1 MKLSLLLSDVKE
13 EYADIEISSLAFDTS
28 CVKKGSLFFC
38 LEGTKVDGHDFAEEA
53 EKNGAAAI
61 VAQRKTKSGL
71 PHVLV
76 SDTRHCLSAASCRF
90 YGEPSKKLKTVAIT
104 GTNGKTTTTYI
115 VKSILDAAGKK
126 CGVIGT
132 NAILIGE
139 RKKDAALTTPD
150 PIELNEILREMC
162 DENVEYVVM
171 EASAH
176 ALALRKLDGIIFDVA
191 AFTNL
196 SRDHLDF
203 FENTDNY
210 FKAKKQLF
218 TPLHSKYAVINSDDE
233 KGREIAENCLIPF
246 TTYGNEYPAD
256 VFSMDLSM
264 SIDGLK
270 YVLNLSDDIGEV
282 KFNLPGKFNMYN
294 TLCAAAIANALG
306 IELKYILEG
315 IRSLKQVDGR
325 FNVINTSK
333 CGIIIDFAHT
343 DDGLRNILTT
353 IREFAPKKIIT
364 VFGCG
369 GDRDKTK
376 RPVMGGVVSELSDF
390 CFITSDNPRTEDP
403 SLIIAE
409 IYAGVSESKK
419 NYAICET
426 DRKTAIFEAIKFADA
441 GDIVVIAGKG
451 AEKYQD
457 VMGIKQPYNDE
468 KYVMELIEK
477 GRI

>member
-1 MKLSLLLSDVKE
+1 MKLSLLLSGADDA
-13 EYADIEISSLAFDTS
+13 YADLEISSLAFDAS
-28 CVKKGSLFFC
+28 CVENGSLFFC
-38 LEGTKVDGHDFAEEA
+38 LEGTKTDGHNFAEEA
-53 EKNGAAAI
+53 AKNGAAAI
-61 VAQRKTKSGL
+61 VAQRMTSANL
-71 PHVLV
+71 PHIIV
-76 SDTRHCLSAASCRF
+76 SDTRHSLSAAACNF
-90 YGEPSKKLKTVAIT
+90 YGEPSKQLKTVAVT
-104 GTNGKTTTTYI
+104 GTNGKTTTTY
-115 VKSILDAAGKK
+115 VLKSILDAAGKK

-132 NAILIGE
+132 NAVIIGD
-139 RKKDAALTTPD
+139 KIKDATLTTPD
-150 PIELNEILREMC
+150 PIELNAILREMA
-162 DENVEYVVM
+162 DDGIEYVVM

-191 AFTNL
+191 AFTNF

-203 FENTDNY
+203 FETMDNY
-210 FKAKKQLF
+210 FEAKKQLF

-233 KGREIAENCLIPF
+233 KGIEIARECLIPYI
-246 TTYGNEYPAD
+246 TYGSENPAD
-256 VFSMDLSM
+256 VFSMDLAM

-270 YVLNLSDDIGEV
+270 YVLNLNDDIGEV

-294 TLCAAAIANALG
+294 TLCAAGIASVLG

-315 IRSLKQVDGR
+315 IRSLKKVDGR

-353 IREFAPKKIIT
+353 IREFAPGKIIT

-369 GDRDKTK
+369 GDRDKSK
-376 RPVMGGVVSELSDF
+376 RPVMGRVVSELSDF
-390 CFITSDNPRTEDP
+390 CFVTSDNPRTEKP
-403 SLIIAE
+403 SEIIDD
-409 IYAGVSESKK
+409 IVAGVREEKK
-419 NYAICET
+419 NYVICEEN
-426 DRKTAIFEAIKFADA
+426 RKTAVFEAIKFADE

-457 VMGIKQPYNDE
+457 IMGIKQPYNDE
-468 KYVMELIEK
+468 QYVMELMEK

>member
-1 MKLSLLLSDVKE
+1 MKLSLLLSGVDEK
-13 EYADIEISSLAFDTS
+13 YADIEVSSLAFDTS
-28 CVKKGSLFFC
+28 AVKSGSLFFC
-38 LEGTKVDGHDFAEEA
+38 LEGSKADGHDFAEEA
-53 EKNGAAAI
+53 EKKGAAAI
-61 VAQRKTKSGL
+61 VAQRKTASSL
-71 PHVLV
+71 PHILV
-76 SDTRHCLSAASCRF
+76 GDTRHSLSAAACMF
-90 YGEPSKKLKTVAIT
+90 YGEPSKRLKTVAVT

-115 VKSILDAAGKK
+115 LKSILEAAGKK

-132 NAILIGE
+132 NAVVFGD
-139 RKKDAALTTPD
+139 RKRDATLTTPD

-162 DENVEYVVM
+162 EEGIEYVVM

-176 ALALRKLDGIIFDVA
+176 ALALRKLDGIIFDAA
-191 AFTNL
+191 AFTNF
-196 SRDHLDF
+196 SRDHLDY
-203 FENTDNY
+203 FETMDNY
-210 FKAKKQLF
+210 FEAKKQLF
-218 TPLHSKYAVINSDDE
+218 TPLHSKYAVLNHDDA

-246 TTYGNEYPAD
+246 ISYGAENPSD

-264 SIDGLK
+264 SIDGIE
-270 YVLNLSDDIGEV
+270 YVLNLNDDIGKV

-294 TLCAAAIANALG
+294 TLCAAATASVLG
-306 IELKYILEG
+306 IDLEHIIEG
-315 IRSLKQVDGR
+315 IRSLKKVDGR

-353 IREFAPKKIIT
+353 IREFAPNKVIT

-369 GDRDKTK
+369 GDRDRSK
-376 RPVMGGVVSELSDF
+376 RPVMGKVVSELSDL
-390 CFITSDNPRTEDP
+390 CFVTSDNPRTEDP
-403 SLIIAE
+403 SDIIAE
-409 IYAGVSESKK
+409 IVSGISEEKK
-419 NYAICET
+419 NSVVCEP
-426 DRKTAIFEAIKFADA
+426 DRKTAIFEAVKIADA

-468 KYVMELIEK
+468 QYVMELMEK